1 MQVIERANN
10 TKYGLAAGVVT
21 KSLDTANALSR
32 ALKAGTVWV
41 RPHCGEH
48 HVQHLRLL
56 NGLLVFTNPA
66 KQSNSQHTNICNI

>member
-1 MQVIERANN
+1 MTDMLVERRCKWRVHAAQVIERANN

-41 RPHCGEH
+41 CALT
-48 HVQHLRLL
+48 VQ
-56 NGLLVFTNPA
+56 
-66 KQSNSQHTNICNI
+66 SQNTICNISSC